1 VIKIPKLSSP
11 EDLKFKERALLF
23 EIYEE
28 LKHTSKTWF
37 YIFLGVLVL
46 CIPLYSI
53 LQKKFAE
60 TLINA
65 YVPPALNRDVLQAK
79 PLEVGKTTA
88 LRVGSGLYSA
98 VAQVVNPN
106 AHLVVRSF
114 TYEFSFKGAG
124 GEILKTV
131 AGESFMGQGGSRFVL
146 QPAVTLS
153 AAPQSVSISITNT
166 RFTTVIPELL
176 PKFEILQQK
185 SGNSEE
191 GKFFVEAVVKNP
203 YSFSVRKI
211 NVQVLVFDQANRNI
225 LAVNQ
230 SVLSDLLPLESRY
243 FQVMW
248 PVAQSALFTA
258 KTGQIQVIAE
268 VNPADQGI
276 SATQ

>member
-1 VIKIPKLSSP
+1 
-11 EDLKFKERALLF
+11 
-23 EIYEE
+23 
-28 LKHTSKTWF
+28 
-37 YIFLGVLVL
+37 
-46 CIPLYSI
+46 
-53 LQKKFAE
+53 
-60 TLINA
+60 
-65 YVPPALNRDVLQAK
+65 
-79 PLEVGKTTA
+79 
-88 LRVGSGLYSA
+88 
-98 VAQVVNPN
+98 
-106 AHLVVRSF
+106 
-114 TYEFSFKGAG
+114 
-124 GEILKTV
+124 
-131 AGESFMGQGGSRFVL
+131 MGQGGSRFVL